1 MLEILIKFAPRLATL
16 INLRPQDHF
25 IRPDPKKSL
34 ITAIIIPEH
43 ETKNS
48 RSLTYPVKEGT
59 AELLD
64 LWITQFRPLIAPLRN
79 PYLFPGK
86 GDGPMTLQGVRDS
99 IKRITE
105 ERIGVAMNPHLF
117 RHFAAKMFLNA
128 IPGSYEGVRQLLGHA
143 LASSATRMYCDTED
157 QAATEMFDKIL
168 ETERAA
174 LGVKKRQKRR
184 RPKTKISKKQ
194 IRKAS

>member
-1 MLEILIKFAPRLATL
+1 MPATEETLLTSRDPLTVQILLF
-16 INLRPQDHF
+16 DGF
-25 IRPDPKKSL
+25 D
-34 ITAIIIPEH
+34 
-43 ETKNS
+43 
-48 RSLTYPVKEGT
+48 
-59 AELLD
+59 LLD
-64 LWITQFRPLIAPLRN
+64 ALG
-79 PYLFPGK
+79 PYEVF
-86 GDGPMTLQGVRDS
+86 Q
-99 IKRITE
+99 
-105 ERIGVAMNPHLF
+105 
-117 RHFAAKMFLNA
+117 AAKMFLNA